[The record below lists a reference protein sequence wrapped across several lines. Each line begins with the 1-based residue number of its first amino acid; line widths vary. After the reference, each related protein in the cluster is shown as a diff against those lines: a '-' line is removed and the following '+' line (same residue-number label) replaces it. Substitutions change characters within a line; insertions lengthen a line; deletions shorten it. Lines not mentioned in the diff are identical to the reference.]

1 MKISIISAVA
11 DDNAIGKDNK
21 LLWHISDD
29 LKRFKKLTMNK
40 VVIMGQKT
48 YESLPIK
55 PLPNRVNIVITND
68 YDVIFK
74 DCIMAYDIEDSIS
87 KSKFWN
93 EFNNEIFVIGG
104 GSIYKQFF
112 PIVDYLYITKV
123 HTTFS
128 NADTFFP
135 ILNDEWELVHQ
146 ENYKKKQ

>member
-1 MKISIISAVA
+1 MKLVEL
-11 DDNAIGKDNK
+11 N
-21 LLWHISDD
+21 L
-29 LKRFKKLTMNK
+29 
-40 VVIMGQKT
+40 
-48 YESLPIK
+48 
-55 PLPNRVNIVITND
+55 
-68 YDVIFK
+68 
-74 DCIMAYDIEDSIS
+74 
-87 KSKFWN
+87 N

-146 ENYKKKQ
+146 ENYKKNNDNEYDYSYLEYKKSKK